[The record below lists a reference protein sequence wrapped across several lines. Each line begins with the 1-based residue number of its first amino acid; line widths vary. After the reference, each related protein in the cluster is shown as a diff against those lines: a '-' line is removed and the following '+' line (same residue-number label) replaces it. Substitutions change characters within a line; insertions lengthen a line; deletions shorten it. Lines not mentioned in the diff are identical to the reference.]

1 MRTLIIISD
10 NTSRRVYKLDDTD
23 SNNIL
28 ELAMVYGR
36 GESGEVIFLEDDD
49 HEIANV
55 IGIVNIA
62 SIVNVNG
69 RANNYEGN
77 KSNLWLQGS

>member
-36 GESGEVIFLEDDD
+36 GESGEVIF
-49 HEIANV
+49 
-55 IGIVNIA
+55 
-62 SIVNVNG
+62 
-69 RANNYEGN
+69 
-77 KSNLWLQGS
+77 

>member
-1 MRTLIIISD
+1 MRKLIIISD

-28 ELAMVYGR
+28 ELTMVYGR

-49 HEIANV
+49 HEIAKCYWDCQY
-55 IGIVNIA
+55 
-62 SIVNVNG
+62 
-69 RANNYEGN
+69 RKYR
-77 KSNLWLQGS
+77 KC

>member
-49 HEIANV
+49 HEIAKCYW
-55 IGIVNIA
+55 
-62 SIVNVNG
+62 SCG
-69 RANNYEGN
+69 RYHLN
-77 KSNLWLQGS
+77 SRVRRL

>member
-28 ELAMVYGR
+28 ELAMYMAV
-36 GESGEVIFLEDDD
+36 ENLE
-49 HEIANV
+49 
-55 IGIVNIA
+55 
-62 SIVNVNG
+62 
-69 RANNYEGN
+69 
-77 KSNLWLQGS
+77 KSSF